1 MSANP
6 LSPDKGRV
14 LLTLAGGG
22 FLWQSLSVARSLH
35 DGFDLHLVSAEPS
48 HAYAGQVLPPVPFY
62 LMTRITIM
70 GDRYWWQRA
79 RNLAIGLR
87 DARRIIGEV
96 RPDAIVCVATSMAVP
111 LCLVGKLYGITTVF
125 VESITRVS
133 KPSSTGTLLTKLKLC
148 DRFYVQWPGAAKLYR
163 NAVFKGSVL

>member
-1 MSANP
+1 
-6 LSPDKGRV
+6 
-14 LLTLAGGG
+14 
-22 FLWQSLSVARSLH
+22 
-35 DGFDLHLVSAEPS
+35 
-48 HAYAGQVLPPVPFY
+48 
-62 LMTRITIM
+62 
-70 GDRYWWQRA
+70 
-79 RNLAIGLR
+79 
-87 DARRIIGEV
+87 
-96 RPDAIVCVATSMAVP
+96 MAVP